1 MTTDKKYRLWT
12 FQGIRSVEELK
23 NKGILEA
30 NWEGY
35 REEGSFTKAYRW
47 MANQMLMRG
56 IHCTNAPIWAWHSCR
71 KYENAP
77 RLGDARSLLS
87 DIAIEAG
94 IQTIE
99 FECPVELVLLSSYG
113 MWNQMLH
120 ENFLPGNKAPD
131 IDGKTETLLFE
142 TSRKKFRKYDD
153 IQATLPYLKL
163 EWVKDIRDLNLKPN
177 DSNFNWEEEV

>member
-1 MTTDKKYRLWT
+1 MKADKTYRLWT
-12 FQGIRSVEELK
+12 FQGIKAVEELK

-30 NWEGY
+30 NWDSYWEA
-35 REEGSFTKAYRW
+35 GSFTKAYRW
-47 MANQMLMRG
+47 MANQMSLRG
-56 IHCTNAPIWAWHSCR
+56 ITCTNAPIWAWHSCK

-77 RLGDARSLLS
+77 KLVDARCLLS
-87 DIAIEAG
+87 DIAIENG

-113 MWNQMLH
+113 RWNVMLH
-120 ENFLPGNKAPD
+120 DNFIPRKEAPA
-131 IDGKTETLLFE
+131 IDMKTERLLFE

-177 DSNFNWEEEV
+177 DRTYNPEEEV